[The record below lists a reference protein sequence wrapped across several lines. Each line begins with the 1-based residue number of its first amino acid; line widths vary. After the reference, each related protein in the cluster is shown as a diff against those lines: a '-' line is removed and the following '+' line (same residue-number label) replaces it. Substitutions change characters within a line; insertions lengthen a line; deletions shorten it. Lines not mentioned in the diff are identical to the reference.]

1 MDLFNFFQVLVP
13 RTDIGVVSGKRKRV
27 KREEM
32 SALQQQAQL
41 LDIPMEDAANSATVV
56 KAFKVT
62 LHSQVFCNLISFTK
76 IPYFA
81 LMFKTKRHHVMITVF
96 ALLLPKKV
104 P

>member
-1 MDLFNFFQVLVP
+1 MP

-41 LDIPMEDAANSATVV
+41 LDISMEDAANSAIVV

-62 LHSQVFCNLISFTK
+62 TSSLTF
-76 IPYFA
+76 
-81 LMFKTKRHHVMITVF
+81 
-96 ALLLPKKV
+96 
-104 P
+104 

>member
-1 MDLFNFFQVLVP
+1 MP

-41 LDIPMEDAANSATVV
+41 LDISLDDAANSATVV

-62 LHSQVFCNLISFTK
+62 YHTLFMRICISVPHVVFLSMEN
-76 IPYFA
+76 
-81 LMFKTKRHHVMITVF
+81 ITF
-96 ALLLPKKV
+96 D
-104 P
+104 